1 MTTQE
6 YTELAAQYTAD
17 NLDQIATAA
26 VLVGE
31 IDELEPDPA
40 DIAIIQSFVQEACA
54 DVTARVAVEL
64 LKKGVL
70 HDD

>member
-17 NLDQIATAA
+17 NLVHIQTAA
-26 VLVGE
+26 AIVGAVDDVDP
-31 IDELEPDPA
+31 DE
-40 DIAIIQSFVQEACA
+40 IAIIHAFVAEACA

>member
-6 YTELAAQYTAD
+6 YTEIAAKYIVENLVHIQAAVAIVGTAD
-17 NLDQIATAA
+17 N
-26 VLVGE
+26 V
-31 IDELEPDPA
+31 DPE
-40 DIAIIQSFVQEACA
+40 DVEIIQSFVQEACA
-54 DVTARVAVEL
+54 DVSARVAVEL

>member
-17 NLDQIATAA
+17 NLDQIATAT
-26 VLVGE
+26 VLVGAV
-31 IDELEPDPA
+31 DGLEPDPT
-40 DIAIIQSFVQEACA
+40 DIVIIQSFVREACA

>member
-6 YTELAAQYTAD
+6 YTELAAAFTAY
-17 NLDQIATAA
+17 NLDQIQRAA
-26 VLVGE
+26 AIVGAV
-31 IDELEPDPA
+31 DDVDPDPEG
-40 DIAIIQSFVQEACA
+40 IAIIQSFVRKACA

>member
-6 YTELAAQYTAD
+6 YTELAAAFTAY
-17 NLDQIATAA
+17 NLDQIQRAATI
-26 VLVGE
+26 VGTA
-31 IDELEPDPA
+31 DNVDPEE
-40 DIAIIQSFVQEACA
+40 IAIIQSFVREACA
-54 DVTARVAVEL
+54 DVSARVAVEL

>member
-6 YTELAAQYTAD
+6 YTEIAAKYTAENLVQIQTAAAIVGTAD
-17 NLDQIATAA
+17 N
-26 VLVGE
+26 V
-31 IDELEPDPA
+31 DPEE
-40 DIAIIQSFVQEACA
+40 IAIIQSFVREACA
-54 DVTARVAVEL
+54 DVSARVAVEL

>member
-6 YTELAAQYTAD
+6 YTEIAAKYTAE
-17 NLDQIATAA
+17 NLVQIQTAA
-26 VLVGE
+26 ILAGE
-31 IDELEPDPA
+31 TDGMEPDPEE
-40 DIAIIQSFVQEACA
+40 IAIIQSFVREACA
-54 DVTARVAVEL
+54 DVSARVAVEL

>member
-6 YTELAAQYTAD
+6 YTELAAGFTAS

-26 VLVGE
+26 AIVGTA
-31 IDELEPDPA
+31 DNVDPDPEE
-40 DIAIIQSFVQEACA
+40 IAIIQSFVREACA

>member
-6 YTELAAQYTAD
+6 YTELAAAFTAY
-17 NLDQIATAA
+17 NLDQIQRAAAIVGTADN
-26 VLVGE
+26 VDSEDVE
-31 IDELEPDPA
+31 
-40 DIAIIQSFVQEACA
+40 IIQSFVREACA
-54 DVTARVAVEL
+54 DVSARVAVEL